1 MNLPSFGRSLAS
13 GMTGS
18 AVGVSMRDESRKE
31 QMGRVGW
38 MRGWK
43 QSRNR
48 LRWLTISGLIVLSGS
63 AIGRT
68 VGPQA
73 ALPHL
78 EKRGNATQLIVDG
91 KPFLILGGEVHNSSS
106 SSVGYMEAVWP
117 HLQAMHM
124 NTVVLPVAW
133 ETIEPDEG
141 KFNFQCVDGLLKGAR
156 AHNLKIVF
164 LWFGAWKNT
173 YSSYAPAWVKTNTD
187 RFPRVQLSD
196 GRDTERLSPFSG
208 AVRDADQRAFAAL
221 MDHLRE
227 ADGQAHTVLFM
238 QVENEVGVIPE
249 ARDHSSVA
257 NTAFEAAVPQALMSY
272 LEKHRTTLAPELSA
286 AWEAAGAK
294 ASGTWQQV
302 FGKTPLTDDLF
313 MAWQYA
319 TCIEHIAAAGKQ
331 KYPLPMYANAALIR
345 PNYEP
350 GQYNSGG
357 PLPHSADVWRAGAP
371 SLDFISPDIYF
382 NEFAQW
388 SSSYSRPGN
397 PLFIPESQ
405 GGATGAANSL
415 YAFGRLSAI
424 GFSPF
429 GVDDAGNAP
438 LDLVGIINPAERP
451 DNDAIAAIY
460 AELSRLSPLILE
472 KQSSG
477 GITAGLMEGD
487 AQRAARVPLGDF
499 TANITRAGGGAG
511 TRVAAMF
518 LQTGPNEFLVVG
530 VGDAQIT
537 FSSDKPGP
545 PIVGIVSIDEEHY
558 ENGAWVPRRRLNG
571 DENSQGQALRLYAS
585 DPSEGRIYQ
594 VRLYRY

>member
-1 MNLPSFGRSLAS
+1 MSLPSFGRSLAS
-13 GMTGS
+13 GMTGP
-18 AVGVSMRDESRKE
+18 AVGVSMRDESREE
-31 QMGRVGW
+31 QMGRVAW
-38 MRGWK
+38 MRDWK

-48 LRWLTISGLIVLSGS
+48 LRWLTISGLIVLSGT
-63 AIGRT
+63 AIGQT
-68 VGPQA
+68 AGPQA

-78 EKRGNATQLIVDG
+78 EKRGNATQLIVDR
-91 KPFLILGGEVHNSSS
+91 KPFLILGAEVHNSSS
-106 SSVGYMEAVWP
+106 SSVEYMEAVWP

-196 GRDTERLSPFSG
+196 GRDTERLSPFSV
-208 AVRDADQRAFAAL
+208 AVREADQRAFTAL

-257 NTAFEAAVPQALMSY
+257 NTAFEAPVPQALMSY

-319 TCIEHIAAAGKQ
+319 TYIEHIAAAGKE

-371 SLDFISPDIYF
+371 SLDFLSPDIYF

-438 LDLVGIINPAERP
+438 LDLVGITNPAERP

-487 AQRAARVPLGDF
+487 AQRAARVD
-499 TANITRAGGGAG
+499 RKS
-511 TRVAAMF
+511 
-518 LQTGPNEFLVVG
+518 VV
-530 VGDAQIT
+530 
-537 FSSDKPGP
+537 
-545 PIVGIVSIDEEHY
+545 
-558 ENGAWVPRRRLNG
+558 
-571 DENSQGQALRLYAS
+571 
-585 DPSEGRIYQ
+585 
-594 VRLYRY
+594 